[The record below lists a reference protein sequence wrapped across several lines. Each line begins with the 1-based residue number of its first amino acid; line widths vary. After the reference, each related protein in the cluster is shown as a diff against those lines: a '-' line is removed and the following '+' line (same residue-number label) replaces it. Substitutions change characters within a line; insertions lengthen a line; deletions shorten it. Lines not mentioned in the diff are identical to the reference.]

1 MTEDILS
8 TLREPFKIKDVERN
22 HPFTYEESMNSVL
35 LQELAR
41 YNALIETI
49 RDSLNTLLKTLEGKL
64 VSNAETDEQL
74 TSIKNNCIPD
84 KWLKRSYPSRKSLLG
99 YIEDLKKRI
108 AGFETWIEQ
117 GKPNVFWV
125 SGFFFTQSFLT
136 GVKQNY
142 ARKHQH
148 PIDKVDFVYR
158 VLKKSEEPVA
168 RSVPPEDGCYLDGL
182 YLEGA
187 AWDDENGVLSESD
200 PKVIHVPLPIMHFVP
215 KYLLADDE
223 GGKASNSVSG
233 AEYYSSN
240 EGPKRF
246 TYECPAYKTSER
258 AGQLLTT
265 GHNTNYIQMID
276 LSSAVEPSL
285 WIRRGVALLCQLD
298 N

>member
-22 HPFTYEESMNSVL
+22 YPFAYEESMNSVL

-108 AGFETWIEQ
+108 AEFETWIEQ

-142 ARKHQH
+142 ARKH
-148 PIDKVDFVYR
+148 
-158 VLKKSEEPVA
+158 
-168 RSVPPEDGCYLDGL
+168 
-182 YLEGA
+182 
-187 AWDDENGVLSESD
+187 
-200 PKVIHVPLPIMHFVP
+200 
-215 KYLLADDE
+215 
-223 GGKASNSVSG
+223 
-233 AEYYSSN
+233 
-240 EGPKRF
+240 
-246 TYECPAYKTSER
+246 
-258 AGQLLTT
+258 
-265 GHNTNYIQMID
+265 
-276 LSSAVEPSL
+276 
-285 WIRRGVALLCQLD
+285 
-298 N
+298 